1 MILPQRVMA
10 KTNIPTMYVYFV
22 YTAVNI
28 KRKKGFIKVPD
39 VFAFL
44 CANITIFAYMTLQC
58 KQNIRTLSG
67 YLFSPLL
74 FGVKSLCTMKTM
86 QLSDFRLRLHILVP
100 LWHFLLY
107 EEGLNSL
114 FLLLVNLE

>member
-1 MILPQRVMA
+1 MCINIYFICLLDLAHVLIRA
-10 KTNIPTMYVYFV
+10 KHNRYWTNTNR
-22 YTAVNI
+22 AVNI

-67 YLFSPLL
+67 YLISPLL
-74 FGVKSLCTMKTM
+74 FGVKS
-86 QLSDFRLRLHILVP
+86 
-100 LWHFLLY
+100 
-107 EEGLNSL
+107 
-114 FLLLVNLE
+114 